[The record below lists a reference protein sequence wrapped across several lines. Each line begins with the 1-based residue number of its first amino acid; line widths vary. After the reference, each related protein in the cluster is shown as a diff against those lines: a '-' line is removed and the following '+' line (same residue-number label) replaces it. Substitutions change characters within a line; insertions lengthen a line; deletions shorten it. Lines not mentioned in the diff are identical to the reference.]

1 MRVRLRTTLAGP
13 DLAAG
18 AGDTVTVPPS
28 LGATLVEA
36 GYAVP
41 DTPAQLERSIAPPPE
56 TAAAGPQRRR
66 SR

>member
-1 MRVRLRTTLAGP
+1 MRIRLRTTLAGP

-18 AGDTVTVPPS
+18 AGDTVTVPPA

-36 GYAVP
+36 GYAVTDAP
-41 DTPAQLERSIAPPPE
+41 VQPQRAVAPPPE
-56 TAAAGPQRRR
+56 AAAAGPQRRR